1 MELNIL
7 INNLVSNLQ
16 QIDTL
21 LKVRSYN
28 TEEYQQKIDYLLIK
42 AIALSEV
49 LSSEYNQQQPKDE

>member
-16 QIDTL
+16 QIDTF

-28 TEEYQQKIDYLLIK
+28 AEEYQSKIDYLLIK

>member
-7 INNLVSNLQ
+7 INNLVNNLQ

-28 TEEYQQKIDYLLIK
+28 AEEYQQKIDYLLIK
-42 AIALSEV
+42 AIAISEV
-49 LSSEYNQQQPKDE
+49 ISSEYNQQQPKDE

>member
-42 AIALSEV
+42 AIAISEV
-49 LSSEYNQQQPKDE
+49 ISSEYNQQQPKDE

>member
-7 INNLVSNLQ
+7 INNLVTNLQ

-42 AIALSEV
+42 AIAISEV
-49 LSSEYNQQQPKDE
+49 ISSEYNQQQPKDE

>member
-7 INNLVSNLQ
+7 INNLVNNLQ
-16 QIDTL
+16 QIDTF

-28 TEEYQQKIDYLLIK
+28 TEEYQSKIDYLLIK

>member
-1 MELNIL
+1 MELNI
-7 INNLVSNLQ
+7 IVNNLVNNLQ

-28 TEEYQQKIDYLLIK
+28 AEEYQQKIDYLLIK

>member
-7 INNLVSNLQ
+7 INNLVNNLQ

-42 AIALSEV
+42 AIAISEV
-49 LSSEYNQQQPKDE
+49 ISSEYNQQQPKDE